1 MVQIGYIGTIF
12 TLGTLFTVRLI
23 EIFFTLLIVG
33 IITIIVGII
42 IQLYLKLMEEEE
54 KV

>member
-12 TLGTLFTVRLI
+12 ILDTLFTGRLI
-23 EIFFTLLIVG
+23 EIFFTLLTVG
-33 IITIIVGII
+33 IFTIITGTI

-54 KV
+54 KE